1 MSSPESSEIHIS
13 LTPQQA
19 ASGTVLRLPSETGVP
34 PVRIPPVRDG
44 DLVRLRAGERELLLR
59 VHVTAS
65 GTTTA
70 AQGAQKRGIACL
82 GVLGVAVVV
91 VLLVVLTNRGGDGS
105 SDDSADGSSYSPSAS
120 ATTYDPYTRDPATG
134 DPYES
139 SAPSGTGDPYGTG
152 APYGGVSEEPSP
164 FTSGTCL
171 NGTLPTSTTA
181 QEVSGVEEVSCSASD
196 AHYKVIET
204 IPFSTDMSRC
214 NSNPRT
220 QYAFSYRYT
229 LNGAAVNEYVYCLV
243 GLGSYAR

>member
-1 MSSPESSEIHIS
+1 MSSSESSEIPIS
-13 LTPQQA
+13 LTAQQA
-19 ASGTVLRLPSETGVP
+19 ASGTVLRLPPETGVP

-59 VHVTAS
+59 IRVTAP
-65 GTTTA
+65 GTTA
-70 AQGAQKRGIACL
+70 PAQGGTKGGVACL
-82 GVLGVAVVV
+82 GVLGAVAVI
-91 VLLVVLTNRGGDGS
+91 VLLLVLVNRGGGGDSS
-105 SDDSADGSSYSPSAS
+105 SDDSADGSSYSPSAP

-134 DPYES
+134 APYES
-139 SAPSGTGDPYGTG
+139 SDPYGG
-152 APYGGVSEEPSP
+152 ATEEPSP

-171 NGTLPTSTTA
+171 NGTLPNSTTA

-204 IPFSTDMSRC
+204 IPFSSDMSRC